1 MDRRANLMTDEPEK
15 IELKLKW
22 KKTWEERENDFVA
35 SSPVFEASVGRIQL
49 VEHGPQKN
57 GWSWA
62 LTAAGEQIRREGI
75 GALTGFEPSPRE
87 AARAVEIAWFA
98 AIKGS
103 SLDVADPQKP
113 SKNSY
118 AAAKGGE

>member
-1 MDRRANLMTDEPEK
+1 MSEEPEK

-22 KKTWEERENDFVA
+22 KKTWPDRENDFVGHT
-35 SSPVFEASVGRIQL
+35 PNFDHPVGRIQL
-49 VEHGPQKN
+49 IEHGPQQN
-57 GWSWA
+57 SWSWS
-62 LTAAGEQIRREGI
+62 LTAPGEYVRREGI
-75 GALTGFEPSPRE
+75 GALTGVEPSPRE
-87 AARAVEIAWFA
+87 AAKAVETAWFE

-103 SLDVADPQKP
+103 PLDIIEPQKP

>member
-1 MDRRANLMTDEPEK
+1 MSEEPEK
-15 IELKLKW
+15 IALVLKW
-22 KKTWEERENDFVA
+22 TKTWEERENDFVA
-35 SSPVFEASVGRIQL
+35 RSPVYEDSVGRIYLHEQGAQ
-49 VEHGPQKN
+49 HGW
-57 GWSWA
+57 WSWS
-62 LTAAGEQIRREGI
+62 LTAAGEHIRREGI

-87 AARAVEIAWFA
+87 AARAVENAWFE

-103 SLDVADPQKP
+103 PLDVAEPQKP